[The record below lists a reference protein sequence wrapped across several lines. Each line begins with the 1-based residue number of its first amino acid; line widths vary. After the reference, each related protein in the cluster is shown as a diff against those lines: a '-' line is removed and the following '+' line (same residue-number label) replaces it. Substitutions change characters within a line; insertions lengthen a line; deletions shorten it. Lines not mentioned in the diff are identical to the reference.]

1 VVKEVVVSFTVQSLR
16 TDEIKFCRWYCWQS
30 SSEKRS

>member
-1 VVKEVVVSFTVQSLR
+1 VKEVVVSFTVQSLR
-16 TDEIKFCRWYCWQS
+16 TDEIKFWWYCWQS